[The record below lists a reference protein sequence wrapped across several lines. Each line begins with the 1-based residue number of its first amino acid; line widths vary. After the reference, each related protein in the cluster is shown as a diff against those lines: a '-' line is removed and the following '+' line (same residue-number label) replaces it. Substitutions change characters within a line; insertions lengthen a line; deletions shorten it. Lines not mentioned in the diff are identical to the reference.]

1 MKHEPLRQRT
11 RWALLLGLLVLLAG
25 CAAPQRQPSPD
36 AGVWN
41 DALFGPPAQAP
52 DPGAIFALTGEMQRY
67 LDERIRPQARRR
79 SAQSALLDALYAQRE
94 LRLEYDASF
103 TRNAHQAF
111 EARMG
116 NCLSLV
122 IMTGAFAQELG
133 LMVRYQEVL
142 GPPAVE
148 RNGGLTFLVGHVNVA
163 MGSRPRDLP
172 ISTQQEHWVTVD
184 FLPGQDLGRQRTQE
198 IGIERV
204 RAMFMNNRA
213 AEELSRGRPDDAY
226 AWLRAAWREDPA
238 YVNLYN
244 TLGVL
249 YRQRG
254 ALPEAERALLVART
268 MDPDNSHVLDNLNG
282 VQLALGRAVEP
293 RRQAVRAETGGRF
306 DRARAAL
313 DGGQFK
319 QAIALLNGELG
330 LTPRNAELH
339 HWLAVAHSRIGDMA
353 RAQRHLE
360 LAAEFSRDP
369 ERQRYAGK
377 LDLLRAQLR
386 ALQ

>member
-1 MKHEPLRQRT
+1 
-11 RWALLLGLLVLLAG
+11 
-25 CAAPQRQPSPD
+25 
-36 AGVWN
+36 
-41 DALFGPPAQAP
+41 
-52 DPGAIFALTGEMQRY
+52 
-67 LDERIRPQARRR
+67 
-79 SAQSALLDALYAQRE
+79 
-94 LRLEYDASF
+94 
-103 TRNAHQAF
+103 
-111 EARMG
+111 MG

-133 LMVRYQEVL
+133 LQVRYQEVM

-148 RNGGLTFLVGHVNVA
+148 RNGELTFIVGHVNVA
-163 MGSRPRDLP
+163 MGSRPRELP
-172 ISTQQEHWVTVD
+172 MSTQQEHWVTVD

-213 AEELSRGRPDDAY
+213 AEELARGRPDDAY
-226 AWLRAAWREDPA
+226 AWLRAAWREDPT

-254 ALPEAERALLVART
+254 ALADAERSLLVART
-268 MDPDNSHVLDNLNG
+268 MDPDNTHVLDNLHG
-282 VQLALGRAVEP
+282 VQLALGRPVEP
-293 RRQAVRAETGGRF
+293 RRMALRAEPAGRF

-313 DGGQFK
+313 DGGQLK

-339 HWLAVAHSRIGDMA
+339 HWLAVAHSRIGDLA
-353 RAQRHLE
+353 RARRHLE
-360 LAAEFSRDP
+360 LAAEFSREP

-377 LDLLRAQLR
+377 LELLRASQR